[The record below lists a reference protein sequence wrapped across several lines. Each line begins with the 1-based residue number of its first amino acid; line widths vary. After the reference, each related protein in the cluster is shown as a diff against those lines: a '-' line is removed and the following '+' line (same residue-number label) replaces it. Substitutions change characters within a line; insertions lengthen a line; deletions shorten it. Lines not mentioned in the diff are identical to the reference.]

1 MTRRFSISLPDDVAA
16 ELDQVDNASAYVADA
31 IRMRRRRLILPVLA
45 HAMVMWTGYDQLTG
59 VADPGFK
66 PLLATLWLL
75 VTATRSAWDLMVEV
89 GEVK

>member
-1 MTRRFSISLPDDVAA
+1 
-16 ELDQVDNASAYVADA
+16 
-31 IRMRRRRLILPVLA
+31 
-45 HAMVMWTGYDQLTG
+45 MVMWTGYDQLTG